1 MGVFSNDLAPNLF
14 KSYTDWF
21 DNWVK
26 ETGHKPEKYID
37 DMACRY
43 FDALEYDVE
52 MACGR
57 CGHHLGYIKSSSKKD
72 EIDRPIDGVKGDKK
86 TCTFL
91 FLCDLCRETIAENAM
106 FKKTDEPGDN
116 KDD

>member
-1 MGVFSNDLAPNLF
+1 MSVFSNDLAPNLF

-43 FDALEYDVE
+43 FDALDYDVE
-52 MACGR
+52 LAKLLLLYVPM
-57 CGHHLGYIKSSSKKD
+57 
-72 EIDRPIDGVKGDKK
+72 
-86 TCTFL
+86 
-91 FLCDLCRETIAENAM
+91 
-106 FKKTDEPGDN
+106 
-116 KDD
+116 